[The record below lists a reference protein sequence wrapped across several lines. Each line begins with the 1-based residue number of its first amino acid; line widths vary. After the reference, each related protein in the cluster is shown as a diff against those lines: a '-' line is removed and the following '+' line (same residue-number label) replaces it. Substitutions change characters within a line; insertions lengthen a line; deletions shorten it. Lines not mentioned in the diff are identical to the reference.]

1 MEKKAKYLDKLA
13 EELRFR
19 RNWNR
24 LTVILSCFVLVFT
37 LGVMILP
44 GITVTTAG
52 EGTNPHDVGPDECP
66 VSYYVHIDGAWQK
79 VGETRLGWRAGYTDM
94 TVSSHPKG
102 YVRDYIT
109 VAHVESILGP
119 YGFADDTENPVDY
132 IAYTKLDANGNTLP
146 NAWSDTVTVSLN
158 TGYEGVGQ
166 ARIIPLSQGAPGGYG
181 LYFIPENKDRDGQQ
195 FDLVADTDA
204 VPQIPTDGNKFY
216 SIKVDDPHCHVHAEG
231 TDTPVWPVR
240 EDRDISVTLPK
251 APAGWNCNREING
264 QVDSGTKNE
273 TLTFKS
279 VTASVTLTPKD
290 YYGDDQSWQVNSSR
304 TETGDVSTV
313 EKDGFIFEVFNYSSK
328 INEYLK
334 TVGLYKGPGQAN
346 SSENYFFF
354 RQSGKTDDS
363 NGINNT
369 YDKDGFNYFKDA
381 AENYF
386 PDHATVKY
394 NLSPTGYPVLDLTHH
409 GYLKDVPTQD
419 GTSLGF
425 LFGEETVIN
434 GENSKNYV
442 LSFLSENTLLQQ
454 EGNWYRYTSQKN
466 AATFNTV
473 DQRWHVRKN
482 PERGWS
488 TANSYPAYYDFLPFN
503 FRDGNNVVNGNDYQ
517 YEIEDVDYW
526 YGMKMTSNF
535 YQAKDGL
542 AKKEDGNEEQMIF
555 RFSGDDDV
563 WVFID
568 GMLVLDIGGTHG
580 AVSGTINY
588 YTGVVEAYIDF
599 QNMNGVAEGTDHSAK
614 YYSTT
619 IYECFKAALKEQ
631 GLDDAAVAQ
640 KLDELFD
647 KGYEDDGT
655 GNTKD
660 WTEDQRGK
668 KYPIYRF
675 KDYSVH
681 QLAMFYMERG
691 AAAAN
696 CTIELNMPT
705 LPHGALILGKELEFE
720 NGDLTQEQKDFAKE
734 NLTYW
739 FRVVDENGM
748 PIVVPKGLPLKA
760 LDLYSEDLQPLLDSN
775 NRPMR
780 TTVDENG
787 WFCLKAGQYVQ
798 IAEMA
803 TRCSHF
809 GCEEYY
815 VEERIPKDYKDQYT
829 GVVYKQES
837 TDGKAEVDTTNGQ
850 ATETHFHYRSNSLP
864 PDKTYKVI
872 YTNKVDVEKMNFLH
886 IGKEVMAG
894 SIFVPD
900 TLFTFQVSLDG
911 TPVPEKTP
919 FKIIGTNTYLYADAN
934 GRIQLKAG
942 QVAQLAM
949 PLIAGTQYT
958 VKEIEL
964 GGSWLIDSYTNNN
977 GKNFSYTLTDGATG
991 EIPAVVSPG
1000 NPATV
1005 IVKNRT
1011 YAFDVEI
1018 PIAKYWQGHNA
1029 GAAVERHAVF
1039 SAQQVADAAGGAYT
1053 ATLHP
1058 EAIKDLT
1065 VCTNGSV
1072 PGRDVLI
1079 IGYDAGTLD
1088 GTYYYRITES
1098 GCSAGPMEKVLPDTA
1113 VYVVEVKVDG
1123 KTAQLVGIY
1132 RDGQKLNASELTFV
1146 NTLGTVELPET
1157 GGVGPEVFTFSGLSL
1172 MLTSLALMYI
1182 SKRKQRREVQ

>member
-1 MEKKAKYLDKLA
+1 MQKKAKYWDKLA
-13 EELRFR
+13 EELRFH

-52 EGTNPHDVGPDECP
+52 EGTNPHDVGPDDCP

-79 VGETRLGWRAGYTDM
+79 VGETKLGWKGKYPDR
-94 TVSSHPKG
+94 TVSGHETNGFP
-102 YVRDYIT
+102 RDYIT
-109 VAHVESILGP
+109 VAHAESILGP
-119 YGFADDTENPVDY
+119 YGFDGSALADPSRVV
-132 IAYTKLDANGNTLP
+132 AYEVVNNGQP
-146 NAWSDTVTVSLN
+146 SEHVWSDTETVTYETGTSLGL
-158 TGYEGVGQ
+158 T
-166 ARIIPLSQGAPGGYG
+166 RIIPLTGGAEYYNLYYIPSNTKKDVFVGG
-181 LYFIPENKDRDGQQ
+181 IKN
-195 FDLVADTDA
+195 
-204 VPQIPTDGNKFY
+204 VPMAGNEFY
-216 SIKVDDPHCHVHAEG
+216 SVFVDDPRSILYQDAG
-231 TDTPVWPVR
+231 TAPK
-240 EDRDISVTLPK
+240 SVVKKGGTATITIPE
-251 APAGWNCNREING
+251 APAGWEYGAKPDGEVKNA
-264 QVDSGTKNE
+264 DGTL

-381 AENYF
+381 AGNYF

-503 FRDGNNVVNGNDYQ
+503 FRDGNHVVNGNDYQ

-655 GNTKD
+655 GNMTKD

-739 FRVVDENGM
+739 FRVVDENGT
-748 PIVVPKGLPLKA
+748 PIVVPKGLPLNA

-780 TTVDENG
+780 TAVDENG

-803 TRCSHF
+803 KRCSDF

-815 VEERIPKDYKDQYT
+815 VEERIPIDYKDQYT

-894 SIFVPD
+894 SIFDPD

-958 VKEIEL
+958 VKEIDP

-1005 IVKNRT
+1005 TVKNRT

-1029 GAAVERHAVF
+1029 GAAVERQAVF

-1065 VCTNGSV
+1065 VDTHGAAAGHAN
-1072 PGRDVLI
+1072 LI
-1079 IGYDAGTLD
+1079 IGYDAGTPD

-1113 VYVVEVKVDG
+1113 AYVVEVKVGG

-1157 GGVGPEVFTFSGLSL
+1157 GGVGPEVFTFSGLLL
-1172 MLTSLALMYI
+1172 MATSLALMYI
-1182 SKRKQRREVQ
+1182 SKRKQRREVP